1 MDEEGRS
8 ADGKWKKEGGR
19 ERKSEKGRVGLHF
32 SPIKYHAPDR
42 IELVITQ
49 SGRWSLVTWRLQASA
64 LPILMLSYFCFSVPV
79 IFSREEEPNFGN
91 HPCLFVISNISYL
104 DRKERIFPR
113 VTGTTKGLHA
123 SAE

>member
-1 MDEEGRS
+1 MDEEGKS
-8 ADGKWKKEGGR
+8 AEGKWKKEGGR

-64 LPILMLSYFCFSVPV
+64 LPNALIFLLLCTRDFSTRKRNQISEIVVVRYFEYI
-79 IFSREEEPNFGN
+79 IFG
-91 HPCLFVISNISYL
+91 
-104 DRKERIFPR
+104 
-113 VTGTTKGLHA
+113 
-123 SAE
+123 

>member
-1 MDEEGRS
+1 MGEKENGRERKREIRDEKWTEEGQR
-8 ADGKWKKEGGR
+8 ADGKWEKEGGR

-64 LPILMLSYFCFSVPV
+64 LPILML
-79 IFSREEEPNFGN
+79 
-91 HPCLFVISNISYL
+91 
-104 DRKERIFPR
+104 
-113 VTGTTKGLHA
+113 
-123 SAE
+123 